1 MEEINFES
9 PINEKKKSGKNR
21 YLIYL
26 LLVIIVTGL
35 AIFLSL
41 KDNFAETALAL
52 RTSDWKILVLII
64 GMVVFSYLIDGLII
78 FVFARLYTRRYKYHQ
93 GLATSMVG
101 AFFNAVTPSA
111 SGGQIMQVYTMR
123 KQGVEPSNGASIMVM
138 AFILYQIVL
147 VILGTVAVSVKWP
160 LLSGMANFTIELG
173 SISIKEIPVIVFT
186 ILGFVVNLS
195 VILLLVLMSYSH
207 KFHNL
212 IMHYGIGLLSRFKIV
227 KNPDKLRESLRI
239 QVENFKIELRRLQ
252 SNIPVTILIMLLFAI
267 SLISKYSIPWLAGI
281 ALNAYNDTVTGAMS
295 FNGFWDGVFLSSYHQ
310 MITGLI
316 PLPGSA
322 GVSEYF
328 FLVIFNGFFDTYANT
343 VAAQIIWRTAT
354 FHIVVLFAGLVTAF
368 YRSSPKEHIE
378 KADRQT
384 FIDLQ
389 LQTYEERKRSAD
401 TLYETARLSRR
412 EIQDKLRS
420 LSKMLTPGKKTD
432 EIEEALG
439 EEAMLRSNKK
449 KPLNKKVAAGK
460 KTPKKSSAKPKN
472 KKPVAKKKSDEPWD
486 SIEIK

>member
-1 MEEINFES
+1 MEEINTES
-9 PINEKKKSGKNR
+9 PIREKKKGGKRR

-41 KDNFAETALAL
+41 KDNFSETAEAL
-52 RTSDWKILVLII
+52 RTSDWRYLLIII
-64 GMVVFSYLIDGLII
+64 GMVLFSYLIDGLII
-78 FVFARLYTRRYKYHQ
+78 FVFARLYTRRYRYHQ

-138 AFILYQIVL
+138 SFILYQIVL
-147 VILGTVAVSVKWP
+147 VILGAVAVSFKWP
-160 LLSGMANFTIELG
+160 LLASMENFNIDLGFLTI
-173 SISIKEIPVIVFT
+173 KNIPVIALTV
-186 ILGFVVNLS
+186 IGFVVNLS
-195 VILLLVLMSYSH
+195 VILLLFLMSYSH

-212 IMHYGIGLLSRFKIV
+212 IMHFGIGLLSKIKIV

-252 SNIPVTILIMLLFAI
+252 SNIPVTILILLLFSI
-267 SLISKYSIPWLAGI
+267 SLVSKYCVPWLAGI
-281 ALNAYNDTVTGAMS
+281 ALNAYDTSVTGALS
-295 FNGFWDGVFLSSYHQ
+295 FTGFWDGVFLSSYHQ

-328 FLVIFNGFFDTYANT
+328 FLVIFNGFYNSYSNT
-343 VAAQIIWRTAT
+343 VAAQIIWRTAS
-354 FHIVVLFAGLVTAF
+354 FHLVVLVAGLVTAF
-368 YRSSPKEHIE
+368 YRSSPKEHLE

-401 TLYETARLSRR
+401 TLYETARLSRK
-412 EIQDKLRS
+412 EIQDKLKTF
-420 LSKMLTPGKKTD
+420 SKLLNPTKRTD
-432 EIEEALG
+432 EIDEAIG
-439 EEAMLRSNKK
+439 KEAMISKKKVKQPKAARKPAPKK
-449 KPLNKKVAAGK
+449 KPVKKAPPKSK
-460 KTPKKSSAKPKN
+460 KRI
-472 KKPVAKKKSDEPWD
+472 DESWD
-486 SIEIK
+486 NIEIK

>member
-1 MEEINFES
+1 MEEIKLEP
-9 PINEKKKSGKNR
+9 PINEKKKAGKNR

-26 LLVIIVTGL
+26 FLVILVTGI

-41 KDNFAETALAL
+41 KDNFADTALAL
-52 RTSDWKILVLII
+52 RTSNWRILLLIMA
-64 GMVVFSYLIDGLII
+64 MVVFSYLVDGLIV

-138 AFILYQIVL
+138 SFILYQIVL
-147 VILGTVAVSVKWP
+147 VVLGAVAVLIKWD
-160 LLSGMANFTIELG
+160 LLSSMENFTIELG
-173 SISIKEIPVIVFT
+173 SLSIKEIPVIVFT
-186 ILGFVVNLS
+186 IFGFAINLS
-195 VILLLVLMSYSH
+195 VIMLLVLMSYSH

-212 IMHYGIGLLSRFKIV
+212 IMHYGIGFLGRLKII

-267 SLISKYSIPWLAGI
+267 SLVSKYCIPWLAGI
-281 ALNAYNDTVTGAMS
+281 ALDAYNETVTGAIS
-295 FNGFWDGVFLSSYHQ
+295 FKGFWDSIFLSSYHQ

-328 FLVIFNGFFDTYANT
+328 FLVIYKGFFDTYANT

-368 YRSSPKEHIE
+368 YRSSPKEHLE
-378 KADRQT
+378 RANRQT

-389 LQTYEERKRSAD
+389 LQTFEERKRSAD

-412 EIQDKLRS
+412 EVQQKLRT
-420 LSKMLTPGKKTD
+420 LSKVLTHEKMTD
-432 EIEEALG
+432 EIEEALS
-439 EEAMLRSNKK
+439 EEAMLPSGKK
-449 KPLNKKVAAGK
+449 KPSKEKNLAVKKA
-460 KTPKKSSAKPKN
+460 SKPKD
-472 KKPVAKKKSDEPWD
+472 KKPVVKKKSDEPWD

>member
-1 MEEINFES
+1 MEEIKLGS
-9 PINEKKKSGKNR
+9 PIHEKKKGGKHR

-26 LLVIIVTGL
+26 FLIIIVTTL

-52 RTSDWKILVLII
+52 RTSDWKILLLII
-64 GMVVFSYLIDGLII
+64 GMVISSYFIDGLII

-101 AFFNAVTPSA
+101 AFFSAVTPTA

-147 VILGTVAVSVKWP
+147 VILGAVAVSIKWP
-160 LLSGMANFTIELG
+160 LLSSMANFNIELG
-173 SISIKEIPVIVFT
+173 SLSIKEIPVIVFT
-186 ILGFVVNLS
+186 ILGFVINLS

-212 IMHYGIGLLSRFKIV
+212 IMHYGIGLLSRLKIV
-227 KNPDKLRESLRI
+227 KNPDHLRESLRI

-252 SNIPVTILIMLLFAI
+252 SNIPVTILIMFLFTLSI
-267 SLISKYSIPWLAGI
+267 VSKYSIPWLAGI
-281 ALNAYNDTVTGAMS
+281 ALNAYNDTVTGALS
-295 FNGFWDGVFLSSYHQ
+295 FTGFWDGVFLSSYHQ

-328 FLVIFNGFFDTYANT
+328 FLIIFNGFYDTYANT
-343 VAAQIIWRTAT
+343 IAAQIIWRTAT
-354 FHIVVLFAGLVTAF
+354 FHLVILFAGLVTAF
-368 YRSSPKEHIE
+368 YRSSPKEHLE
-378 KADRQT
+378 RADRQT

-401 TLYETARLSRR
+401 TLYETARLSRK
-412 EIQDKLRS
+412 EVQNKLRS
-420 LSKMLTPGKKTD
+420 LSKMLTSGKKSD

-439 EEAMLRSNKK
+439 EEVMLRTEKQKPTKNKASPTKKKPTSKKK
-449 KPLNKKVAAGK
+449 KPL
-460 KTPKKSSAKPKN
+460 T
-472 KKPVAKKKSDEPWD
+472 KKKSDEPWD

>member
-1 MEEINFES
+1 MEEINTES
-9 PINEKKKSGKNR
+9 TIKEKKKGGKRR

-26 LLVIIVTGL
+26 ILVIVVTGL
-35 AIFLSL
+35 ALFLSL
-41 KDNFAETALAL
+41 KDNFDETANAL
-52 RTSDWKILVLII
+52 VTSDWRYLLLII
-64 GMVVFSYLIDGLII
+64 GMVIFSYLVDGLII

-138 AFILYQIVL
+138 SFILYQIVL
-147 VILGTVAVSVKWP
+147 VVLGTIAVSIKWP
-160 LLSGMANFTIELG
+160 LLTSMENFNIDLGFLTI
-173 SISIKEIPVIVFT
+173 KNIPVILLTFV
-186 ILGFVVNLS
+186 GFALNLS
-195 VILLLVLMSYSH
+195 VIMLLFLMSYSH

-212 IMHYGIGLLSRFKIV
+212 IMHYGIGLLHKIKLV
-227 KNPDKLRESLRI
+227 KNPDHLRESLRI

-281 ALNAYNDTVTGAMS
+281 ALNAYNDTVTGAMTVT
-295 FNGFWDGVFLSSYHQ
+295 GFWDGVFLSSYHQ
-310 MITGLI
+310 MVTGLL

-328 FLVIFNGFFDTYANT
+328 FLIIFNGFYDTYANT
-343 VAAQIIWRTAT
+343 IAAQIIWRAAS
-354 FHIVVLFAGLVTAF
+354 FHLVVLVAGLVTAF
-368 YRSSPKEHIE
+368 YRSSPKEHLE

-401 TLYETARLSRR
+401 TLYETARLSRK
-412 EIQDKLRS
+412 EIQDKLRT
-420 LSKMLTPGKKTD
+420 LSKMLTPGKKT
-432 EIEEALG
+432 EEVEEALSD
-439 EEAMLRSNKK
+439 EAMLKAKK
-449 KPLNKKVAAGK
+449 DKPVKTKTKPV
-460 KTPKKSSAKPKN
+460 KTPKVVKPKQTN
-472 KKPVAKKKSDEPWD
+472 SKDKKKADEVWD